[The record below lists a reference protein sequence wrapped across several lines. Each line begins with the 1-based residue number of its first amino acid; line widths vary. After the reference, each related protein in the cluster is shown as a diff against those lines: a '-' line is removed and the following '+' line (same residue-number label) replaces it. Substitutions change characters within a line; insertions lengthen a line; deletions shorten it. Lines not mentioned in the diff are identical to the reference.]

1 MEDGKWEHEVRQLS
15 ETNRLLRRKIQE
27 QRGREE
33 RLRESEARLR
43 AFLDLAPNS
52 FIVLGLDGR
61 VIYLNPA
68 FTDIFGWT
76 LAELEGKRLPFV
88 PPELETETR
97 GKFKELLQSK
107 TILHDET
114 MRLTKDG
121 RILDV
126 IIKAVIYSNA
136 KDEPAGIL
144 AILRDVTR
152 EKRMERNNE
161 AMHRISMALPEYPD
175 LEGLLDYVSSEIK
188 RLLSAESALVI
199 LLDEEKEELFFVGS
213 DHDNKTIRKRLKEI
227 RFRLDQIAAGKVIKT
242 GKPIVVNDTSKHH
255 ILYPERDKSLGFHV
269 KNFVQTPLR
278 SKDRIIGVLCAINKE
293 DETFGQEDVVLLDMI
308 GGTVALSIENARF
321 SEEIKNAYREVASL
335 NRAKDKVIHHMSHE
349 LKTPTSVLIGS
360 LKTISKKMTNL
371 PEETWKNAMK
381 RIKRNLDRIV
391 EIQMETEDIIGERQ
405 YKTRDL
411 LLLMID
417 ACTDE
422 LETLV
427 SEEVGEGPIVDRLR
441 QRVEDLFGTRE
452 MVSEKIVLDEFVR
465 ERLDVLAPMF
475 SHRQVEIISST
486 EPTQPICMPKDPLQ
500 KIIDGLV
507 KNAIENT
514 PDEGKIDVIV
524 QKKVNGPELVVRDF
538 GVGITE
544 ENQMRIF
551 EVFYT
556 TQETID
562 YSSKK
567 PFDFN
572 AGGKGLD
579 LLRMKVFSE
588 RYNFKITMVSSRCRF
603 IANGYNNCPGRISN
617 CAFCT
622 NNEDCYR
629 SGGTTFSI
637 YFPQA
642 L

>member
-15 ETNRLLRRKIQE
+15 EANRLLRREIQE
-27 QRGREE
+27 LRGRGE

-88 PPELETETR
+88 PPELETENR
-97 GKFKELLQSK
+97 GKFKELLQSR
-107 TILHDET
+107 TILHYET

-121 RILDV
+121 RILDM

-152 EKRMERNNE
+152 EKRVERNNE
-161 AMHRISMALPEYPD
+161 AMHRLSMALPEYPD
-175 LEGLLDYVSSEIK
+175 LEELLDYISSEIK

-199 LLDEEKEELFFVGS
+199 LLDEEKEELVFVGS
-213 DHDNKTIRKRLKEI
+213 DHDNKAIRKRLKET
-227 RFRLDQIAAGKVIKT
+227 RFRLDQIAGGKVIKT
-242 GKPIVVNDTSKHH
+242 GKPIVVNDTSKDH
-255 ILYPERDKSLGFHV
+255 ILYPERDKRLGFHV
-269 KNFVQTPLR
+269 KNFIQNPLR
-278 SKDRIIGVLCAINKE
+278 SKDRIIGTLAAMNKE
-293 DETFGQEDVVLLDMI
+293 DGTFGQEDVVLLDMI

-335 NRAKDKVIHHMSHE
+335 NRAKDKVIHHLSHE

-371 PEETWKNAMK
+371 PEETWKNTMK
-381 RIKRNLDRIV
+381 RIKRNVDRIV
-391 EIQMETEDIIGERQ
+391 EIQMETEDIIREKQ

-441 QRVEDLFGTRE
+441 QRVDDLFGTRE

-465 ERLDVLAPMF
+465 GRLDVLAPMF

-486 EPTQPICMPKDPLQ
+486 EPTQPICMPKDSLK

-524 QKKVNGPELVVRDF
+524 QKKVNGPELVVRDL

-551 EVFYT
+551 EVFFT

-562 YSSKK
+562 YSSKR

-603 IANGYNNCPGRISN
+603 IANGYDNCPGRISN
-617 CAFCT
+617 CVFCT